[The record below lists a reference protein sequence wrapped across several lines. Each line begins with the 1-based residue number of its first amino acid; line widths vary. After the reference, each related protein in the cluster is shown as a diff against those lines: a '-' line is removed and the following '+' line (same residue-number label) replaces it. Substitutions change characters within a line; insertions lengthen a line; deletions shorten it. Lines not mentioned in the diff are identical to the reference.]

1 MIVDIL
7 KEITNVLDIEIEGL
21 QAARDGISPSWAEAV
36 GLIANSAGQVF
47 VTGVGK
53 SGIVAQKIAATFRS
67 TGTPAVFIHGGDGLH
82 GDVGMV
88 RDGDVVIAIGKSGET
103 AELNALLRAIRG
115 NGGRVISLTSSPDSS
130 MAQLSDLVLNLPDSR
145 EACPLNL
152 APTTSTTV
160 ALAVGDGLAVALMKL
175 KRISEEDF
183 ARHHPGGQLGRRL
196 LLKVSDVMR
205 KGAGNPVIPLG
216 STVRE
221 MLARITAFQVG
232 AVSVVGGTGEL
243 EGLVT
248 DFDIRRILESNRNI
262 LEMTIPEL
270 MNAAPETILEDERAV
285 TALERMR
292 RRDKPIAVLPVVD
305 RNRCPVGMIHLH
317 DLISAGL

>member
-1 MIVDIL
+1 
-7 KEITNVLDIEIEGL
+7 
-21 QAARDGISPSWAEAV
+21 
-36 GLIANSAGQVF
+36 
-47 VTGVGK
+47 
-53 SGIVAQKIAATFRS
+53 
-67 TGTPAVFIHGGDGLH
+67 
-82 GDVGMV
+82 
-88 RDGDVVIAIGKSGET
+88 
-103 AELNALLRAIRG
+103 
-115 NGGRVISLTSSPDSS
+115 
-130 MAQLSDLVLNLPDSR
+130 
-145 EACPLNL
+145 
-152 APTTSTTV
+152 
-160 ALAVGDGLAVALMKL
+160 
-175 KRISEEDF
+175 
-183 ARHHPGGQLGRRL
+183 
-196 LLKVSDVMR
+196 
-205 KGAGNPVIPLG
+205 
-216 STVRE
+216 